1 MFLFYIII
9 FDLVIQTIIII
20 WKTILYLSIHPMNKL
35 HFTQQSLEE
44 AVNQPSDS
52 RDILIYMHPKDFL
65 FVAMSGHSD
74 EKMGNIQQLVHDHI
88 SFNEIPFLNF
98 VHDGEG
104 TARVTGHEGRHR
116 AKVLLSLN
124 IIEMPVL
131 LKHRYDENGQAMLW
145 HNMNSHNN
153 QFYDMWPERL
163 YGERGSSH
171 ETNQHSK
178 NYISFPIDDLR
189 LSLINNQSL
198 KP

>member
-1 MFLFYIII
+1 MKVIIYSI
-9 FDLVIQTIIII
+9 FIDLPFNHIIII
-20 WKTILYLSIHPMNKL
+20 LL
-35 HFTQQSLEE
+35 HFFNFMTHLYFTKDSIEQALK
-44 AVNQPSDS
+44 QPIHS

-65 FVAMSGHSD
+65 SVAMSGHSQNKLTKVQHLFKD
-74 EKMGNIQQLVHDHI
+74 NIQ
-88 SFNEIPFLNF
+88 FNEIPFLNF